1 MKSVY
6 VCLLVFCATIAVAGC
21 EGQKEGNSL
30 ANEGLTAEDFAKY
43 EAELAAVT
51 GAEDHSAEDEGE
63 AAEVE
68 ATE

>member
-1 MKSVY
+1 MKSLY
-6 VCLLVFCATIAVAGC
+6 LCLVVFCATIAVPGC
-21 EGQKEGNSL
+21 GGGSEENTLAEGD
-30 ANEGLTAEDFAKY
+30 LTAEDFARY
-43 EAELAAVT
+43 EEELAAVT